1 MRLTAKVVNWRI
13 TMEDYKRDLRM
24 QLIILESKQAQV
36 LEIAKELEKQI
47 GLLEDALSWDDG
59 GEGNDSNHQNGV
71 LAH

>member
-13 TMEDYKRDLRM
+13 TMEDYKRNLRM

-36 LEIAKELEKQI
+36 LEAAKELERQI
-47 GLLEDALSWDDG
+47 GLLDDALSWDDD
-59 GEGNDSNHQNGV
+59 GEGNDSDRQRIV